1 MLSNIKQIIIGNRWG
16 GQALICLYVSVLSG
30 IVVALQYDPATP
42 FHSSLTI
49 ELLAP
54 FGSFWRSMHF
64 YSSQA
69 FFILLIGH
77 FIAVIWKG
85 EYSFSRGEWIRL
97 SAAIPITLLLLF
109 TGYVLRGD
117 ATGMAAGAIGENI
130 TLSVPVFGELIN
142 NFLLDL
148 QESGM
153 RKIYAQHLIGLMV
166 LGWVCVWPHLKRY
179 PAYFRN
185 HLLLI
190 AITILVSITIKAP
203 MDPEKIGI
211 TYVTGPW
218 FFLGLQELLRYLP
231 VFIAGVIAPMTL
243 VMAIFFFPHQGR
255 AKRNTLI
262 FILVW
267 LVGNGYLS
275 WLAYSRLQDIF

>member
-1 MLSNIKQIIIGNRWG
+1 MLSTIKQIIIRNRWG
-16 GQALICLYVSVLSG
+16 GQSLICLYISVLSG
-30 IVVALQYDPATP
+30 IVVGLQYDPATP

-69 FFILLIGH
+69 FFLLLVGH
-77 FIAVIWKG
+77 FVAVIWKK
-85 EYSFSRGEWIRL
+85 EYSFSRVEWIRL
-97 SAAIPITLLLLF
+97 TSSIPIAILLLF

-130 TLSVPVFGELIN
+130 ALSIPIFGESLN
-142 NFLLDL
+142 NFFIDL

-153 RKIYAQHLIGLMV
+153 RKVYVQHIIGLMV
-166 LGWVCVWPHLKRY
+166 LGGVCVWPHLKRY
-179 PAYFRN
+179 PAHFSN
-185 HLLLI
+185 HLLLF
-190 AITILVSITIKAP
+190 ATVMLVSITIKAP
-203 MDPEKIGI
+203 MEPEKIGI

-231 VFIAGVIAPMTL
+231 VFVAGVIAPMTL
-243 VMAIFFFPHQGR
+243 VIAIFFFPHDGR
-255 AKRNTLI
+255 AKRNTII
-262 FILVW
+262 FILAW
-267 LVGNGYLS
+267 LIGNGYLS
-275 WLAYSRLQDIF
+275 WLAYSRL